1 MPVKIYEYFCDCPF
15 QHGKTPDMMNSEI
28 SQDVCTY
35 PGNECAI
42 SILFKI
48 VQDFIADW
56 RKDKESVPALIDVL
70 VKAGLEDIVEK
81 KL

>member
-1 MPVKIYEYFCDCPF
+1 MSVKICEYFCSCPF
-15 QHGKTPDMMNSEI
+15 QHGTTPDSEI
-28 SQDVCTY
+28 SQDICTY

-42 SILFKI
+42 SILFMI
-48 VQDFIADW
+48 VQDFIVDW

-70 VKAGLEDIVEK
+70 VKAGFENIVEK